1 MKMTRLINLGV
12 ALMMLAAFAPVSA
25 GTALAQEGNP
35 QGAITRDTPYIPGE
49 ILVSFPEGKS
59 PAQYKAQVAA
69 LAGQVQAAVVRS
81 YKNLALLDI
90 GSEADVEAAAVLIN
104 NSGLVNYAQPNYL
117 YWVPERDEAVLG
129 EPLVTSSYQVSTDS
143 NGSTL
148 PWNQLKG
155 LISYYKSGSK
165 WKTIA
170 SFPIELLSGK
180 QWGWDAIE
188 ADLIWTETKASPY
201 VCVLDTGIDTAHPD
215 LSGKVVN
222 GYDFVNDD
230 KVPNDDNGHG
240 THIAGIIA
248 AKTNSDPKGDAD
260 SVAGVSNF
268 KVYNVKVMN
277 SQGYGSSYS
286 IAAGLTY
293 CGNLGTVRVINMSLV
308 SKTPDPMIWNA
319 LVKALDGKS
328 RVVVAAA
335 GNESTSDYRF
345 PAAWSYTD
353 SWTVGGSY
361 NTPNNPIQNQI
372 IAVGA
377 GRSPSSDIKDRVW
390 VDTDG
395 DGFGDADEKF
405 LPEQC
410 ASGLAL
416 DSDAYGSN
424 YGPWVSIVA
433 PGEAI
438 YSTTPISYP
447 FYLNYFEPH
456 VAPRYDYMSGTSQA
470 AAFVSGAAA
479 RLWSIKLTEL
489 PSNIKKYLVERGN
502 PLKLASSSNPLITD
516 SSNGFDN
523 GAPPPYTLYGVE
535 QDDIIPAPFCWPE
548 EHGSFGGAEDM
559 SNATYL
565 NLAAA
570 MQRTAML
577 VEVKDATT
585 GLPFENKVP
594 AYVEIKD
601 ISATATGVRRGYA
614 RTVEGNKY
622 VALLN
627 LPTEFVVNN
636 SEDENFGKM
645 KYAMNVSRSGNTVG
659 LQTFN
664 TVIAD
669 PELLKGKMVSP
680 YTKFDVE
687 EDPDDPYGNP
697 QTTMYYNRVS
707 LAPNTDIQ
715 FVLDWFHWYPEG
727 GVPDTTNLDMFLW
740 VPKGQTGYEYALIGS
755 GSEHAVTMVNNV
767 VGKGLWPA
775 DATYEGMGTLLDPVK
790 FGGNYSPYAT
800 YLFDGGELLNDKMGK
815 LINPSELITAKAG
828 TVIKTAPFS
837 KIKYDGTYYLT
848 VTDYNDT
855 ILTNDRSL
863 DYFSAPIVRVWV
875 KGKLV
880 QTVKLQDAGTCIGT
894 ETWWRVLTYANNG
907 LNAEIV
913 PINSCK
919 GLYDSKFIDPR
930 VNN

>member
-12 ALMMLAAFAPVSA
+12 ALMMLAAFAPVSS

-59 PAQYKAQVAA
+59 PAQYKAQVTA
-69 LAGQVQAAVVRS
+69 LAGQVQAAVVQS

-90 GSEADVEAAAVLIN
+90 GSESDVEAAAVLIN

-143 NGSTL
+143 KGTTL

-155 LISYYKSGSK
+155 MISYYKSGSK

-201 VCVLDTGIDTAHPD
+201 VCVLDTGVDTAHPD

-268 KVYNVKVMN
+268 KIYNVKVMN

-293 CGNLGTVRVINMSLV
+293 CGGLGTVRVINMSLG
-308 SKTPDPMIWNA
+308 SYSEDQMIWNA
-319 LVKALDGKS
+319 VKKALQGKP
-328 RVVVAAA
+328 RVLVAAA
-335 GNESTSDYRF
+335 GNDSKSEPFY
-345 PAAWSYTD
+345 PAAWSTFDGY
-353 SWTVGGSY
+353 GGEA
-361 NTPNNPIQNQI
+361 NPVKDQI

-377 GRSPSSDIKDRVW
+377 GRAPSEQGDRVW
-390 VDTDG
+390 VDVNNDG
-395 DGFGDADEKF
+395 MVGAEGTEVFD
-405 LPEQC
+405 PEQC
-410 ASGLAL
+410 ASGSRL
-416 DSDAYGSN
+416 DSGDSAYGSN

-456 VAPRYDYMSGTSQA
+456 VASRYDYLSGTSQA

-479 RLWSIKLTEL
+479 RLWSIKLTETAA
-489 PSNIKKYLVERGN
+489 NIKTN
-502 PLKLASSSNPLITD
+502 LITRGEELALAAT
-516 SSNGFDN
+516 SRSMDN
-523 GAPPPYTLYGVE
+523 PSLGYYNDYEGEYIYGEV
-535 QDDIIPAPFCWPE
+535 DDGYIIAPFCWPTANGDFTG
-548 EHGSFGGAEDM
+548 EHSMD
-559 SNATYL
+559 NTTYL

-577 VEVKDATT
+577 VEVKDANT
-585 GLPFENKVP
+585 GLPFENKTP
-594 AYVEIKD
+594 AYVEVKD

-614 RTVEGNKY
+614 RTVAGNVY

-669 PELLKGKMVSP
+669 PADLRGKIVSP
-680 YTKFDVE
+680 HTFVGE
-687 EDPDDPYGNP
+687 LED
-697 QTTMYYNRVS
+697 TLRYNRVS
-707 LAPNTDIQ
+707 LPSNTNIQ
-715 FVLDWFHWYPEG
+715 FVLDWYHPGED
-727 GVPDTTNLDMFLW
+727 VDTTNLDMFLW
-740 VPKGQTGYEYALIGS
+740 VPPNTP
-755 GSEHAVTMVNNV
+755 AVTEHQV
-767 VGKGLWPA
+767 VGNGTT
-775 DATYEGMGTLLDPVK
+775 DAYNAVGVGANYLGMGTLLDPIK
-790 FGGNYSPYAT
+790 FGGNYSPYAA
-800 YLFDGGELLNDKMGK
+800 YLIDGGEVLYD
-815 LINPSELITAKAG
+815 ELGQLMSPTETIVAKAG
-828 TVIKTAPFS
+828 TAIKLAPFS
-837 KIKYDGTYYLT
+837 KMKYDGVYHLT
-848 VTDYNDT
+848 VTDYNQRFISKDPT
-855 ILTNDRSL
+855 FP
-863 DYFSAPIVRVWV
+863 DYFTAPIVRAWV
-875 KGKLV
+875 KGKVV
-880 QTVKLQDAGTCIGT
+880 QSVKLEKTANSCMGLT
-894 ETWWRVLTYANNG
+894 ENWWQVLTYQNDGLTAIVTEVNTCNN
-907 LNAEIV
+907 
-913 PINSCK
+913 
-919 GLYDSKFIDPR
+919 D
-930 VNN
+930 NNPTQ

>member
-1 MKMTRLINLGV
+1 MRMTRLINLGV
-12 ALMMLAAFAPVSA
+12 ALMMLAAFAPVST

-59 PAQYKAQVAA
+59 PAQYKAQVTA

-104 NSGLVNYAQPNYL
+104 NSGLVSYAQPNYL

-143 NGSTL
+143 KGTTL

-293 CGNLGTVRVINMSLV
+293 CGNLGTVRVINMSLG
-308 SKTPDPMIWNA
+308 SYSEDQMIWNA
-319 LVKALDGKS
+319 VKKALQGKS
-328 RVVVAAA
+328 RVLVAAA
-335 GNESTSDYRF
+335 GNDSKSEPFY
-345 PAAWSYTD
+345 PAAWSAFDGYGGEAN
-353 SWTVGGSY
+353 TVKD
-361 NTPNNPIQNQI
+361 QI

-377 GRSPSSDIKDRVW
+377 GRAPSEQGDLVW
-390 VDTDG
+390 VDVNNDG
-395 DGFGDADEKF
+395 LVGAVGTEVFK
-405 LPEQC
+405 PEQC

-416 DSDAYGSN
+416 DSGAYGSN
-424 YGPWVSIVA
+424 YGSWVSIVA

-479 RLWSIKLTEL
+479 RLWSLKLTETAA
-489 PSNIKKYLVERGN
+489 NIKSNLVTR
-502 PLKLASSSNPLITD
+502 SNPLALASTSRAMD
-516 SSNGFDN
+516 NPSLGYDNTYNGDL
-523 GAPPPYTLYGVE
+523 TYGEMDGEYIV
-535 QDDIIPAPFCWPE
+535 APFCWPTE
-548 EHGSFGGAEDM
+548 NGSFTSEHSM

-577 VEVKDATT
+577 VEVKDAST
-585 GLPFENKVP
+585 GLPFENKTP
-594 AYVEIKD
+594 AYVEAKD

-614 RTVEGNKY
+614 RTVEGSKY

-627 LPTEFVVNN
+627 LPTEYVVAV
-636 SEDENFGKM
+636 EGDEQGKM

-659 LQTFN
+659 LQNFN

-727 GVPDTTNLDMFLW
+727 GVPLTTNLDMFLW

-755 GSEHAVTMVNNV
+755 GSDQATTMVNNV
-767 VGKGLWPA
+767 VEAGRWPA
-775 DATYEGMGTLLDPVK
+775 DATYERMGTLLDPVK

-880 QTVKLQDAGTCIGT
+880 QTVKLQDAGTCMGT

-919 GLYDSKFIDPR
+919 GLYGSTYIDPR
-930 VNN
+930 VN

>member
-12 ALMMLAAFAPVSA
+12 ALMMLAAFAPVSS

-59 PAQYKAQVAA
+59 PAQYKAQVTA
-69 LAGQVQAAVVRS
+69 LAGQVQAAVVHS

-90 GSEADVEAAAVLIN
+90 GSESDVEAAAVLIN
-104 NSGLVNYAQPNYL
+104 NSGLVSYAQPNYL

-143 NGSTL
+143 KGTTL

-155 LISYYKSGSK
+155 MISYYKSGSK

-248 AKTNSDPKGDAD
+248 AKTNSNPKGETD
-260 SVAGVSNF
+260 SVMGVSNF

-293 CGNLGTVRVINMSLV
+293 CGGLSTVRVINMSLG
-308 SKTPDPMIWNA
+308 SYTEDQMIWNA
-319 LVKALDGKS
+319 VKKALQGKP
-328 RVVVAAA
+328 RVLVAAA
-335 GNESTSDYRF
+335 GNDSKSEPFY
-345 PAAWSYTD
+345 PAAWSSFNGFGD
-353 SWTVGGSY
+353 EDNTVKD
-361 NTPNNPIQNQI
+361 QI

-377 GRSPSSDIKDRVW
+377 GRAPSEQGARVW
-390 VDTDG
+390 VDVDDDG
-395 DGFGDADEKF
+395 MVGAVGTEVFK
-405 LPEQC
+405 PEQC

-416 DSDAYGSN
+416 DSGAYGSN
-424 YGPWVSIVA
+424 YGSWVSIVA

-479 RLWSIKLTEL
+479 RLWSLKLTETAA
-489 PSNIKKYLVERGN
+489 NIKSNLVTRGN
-502 PLKLASSSNPLITD
+502 PLALASTSRDLDNP
-516 SSNGFDN
+516 SEGYDN
-523 GAPPPYTLYGVE
+523 AYENELNYGDV
-535 QDDIIPAPFCWPE
+535 DDGYIIAPFCWPTANGDFTS
-548 EHGSFGGAEDM
+548 EHSMGDPLLPTPNDPS
-559 SNATYL
+559 YL

-585 GLPFENKVP
+585 GLPFENKTP
-594 AYVEIKD
+594 AYVEVKD

-614 RTVEGNKY
+614 RTVEGNQY

-645 KYAMNVSRSGNTVG
+645 KYAMNVTRSGNTVG

-669 PELLKGKMVSP
+669 PADLRGKLVTP
-680 YTKFDVE
+680 YTFVGVL
-687 EDPDDPYGNP
+687 ED
-697 QTTMYYNRVS
+697 TTRYNRVS
-707 LAPNTDIQ
+707 LPANTNIQ
-715 FVLDWFHWYPEG
+715 FVLDWYHPGED
-727 GVPDTTNLDMFLW
+727 VDTTNLDMFLW
-740 VPKGQTGYEYALIGS
+740 VPPNDNPVTEYQ
-755 GSEHAVTMVNNV
+755 V
-767 VGKGLWPA
+767 VGNGTE
-775 DATYEGMGTLLDPVK
+775 DAKTAVGVGDNYRYMGTLLDPIK
-790 FGGNYSPYAT
+790 FGGNYSPYAA
-800 YLFDGGELLNDKMGK
+800 YLIDGGEVMYDKLGQLMGPTES
-815 LINPSELITAKAG
+815 IVAKAG
-828 TVIKTAPFS
+828 AVIKLTPFS
-837 KIKYDGTYYLT
+837 KMKYDGVYHLT
-848 VTDYNDT
+848 VTDYNQRFISKDPT
-855 ILTNDRSL
+855 FP
-863 DYFSAPIVRVWV
+863 DYFTAPIVRAWV
-875 KGKLV
+875 KGKIV
-880 QTVKLQDAGTCIGT
+880 QSVKLEDNTTDSCIGLT
-894 ETWWRVLTYANNG
+894 ENWWQVLTYENSGTTAIVTEVNTCNTDNN
-907 LNAEIV
+907 
-913 PINSCK
+913 PTQ
-919 GLYDSKFIDPR
+919 
-930 VNN
+930 

>member
-12 ALMMLAAFAPVSA
+12 ALMMLAAFAPVST

-59 PAQYKAQVAA
+59 PAQYKAQVTA

-104 NSGLVNYAQPNYL
+104 NSGLVTYAQPNYL

-155 LISYYKSGSK
+155 MISYYKSGSK

-201 VCVLDTGIDTAHPD
+201 VCVLDTGVDTAHPD

-293 CGNLGTVRVINMSLV
+293 CGNLGTVRVINMSLG
-308 SKTPDPMIWNA
+308 SKAPSDTVIWNA

-328 RVVVAAA
+328 RVLVAAA
-335 GNESTSDYRF
+335 GNESTSDPFY
-345 PAAWSYTD
+345 PAAYSSTDNFPDTTPGTGYTD
-353 SWTVGGSY
+353 
-361 NTPNNPIQNQI
+361 PNNEIQNQI

-377 GRSPSSDIKDRVW
+377 GRSPSSDSKDRVW

-395 DGFGDADEKF
+395 DGLVDADEKF

-416 DSDAYGSN
+416 DTGAYGSN
-424 YGPWVSIVA
+424 YGNWVSIVA

-456 VAPRYDYMSGTSQA
+456 VASRYDYMSGTSQA

-479 RLWSIKLTEL
+479 RLWSLKLTEF

-523 GAPPPYTLYGVE
+523 GAPLPYTLYGVE

-577 VEVKDATT
+577 VEVKDANT
-585 GLPFENKVP
+585 GLPFENKTP
-594 AYVEIKD
+594 AYVEVKD

-614 RTVEGNKY
+614 RTVAGNVY

-669 PELLKGKMVSP
+669 PADLRGKIVSP
-680 YTKFDVE
+680 HTFVGE
-687 EDPDDPYGNP
+687 LED
-697 QTTMYYNRVS
+697 TLRYNRVS
-707 LAPNTDIQ
+707 LPSNTNIQ
-715 FVLDWFHWYPEG
+715 FVLDWYHPGED
-727 GVPDTTNLDMFLW
+727 VDTTNLDMFLW
-740 VPKGQTGYEYALIGS
+740 VPPNTP
-755 GSEHAVTMVNNV
+755 AVTEHQV
-767 VGKGLWPA
+767 VGNGTT
-775 DATYEGMGTLLDPVK
+775 DAYNAVGVGANYLGMGTLLDPIK
-790 FGGNYSPYAT
+790 FGGNYSPYAA
-800 YLFDGGELLNDKMGK
+800 YLIDGGEVLYD
-815 LINPSELITAKAG
+815 ELGQLMSPTETIVAKAG
-828 TVIKTAPFS
+828 TTIKLAPFS
-837 KIKYDGTYYLT
+837 KMKYDGVYHLT
-848 VTDYNDT
+848 VTDYNQRFISKDPT
-855 ILTNDRSL
+855 FP
-863 DYFSAPIVRVWV
+863 DYFTAPIVRAWV
-875 KGKLV
+875 KGKVV
-880 QTVKLQDAGTCIGT
+880 QSVKLEKTANSCMGLT
-894 ETWWRVLTYANNG
+894 ENWWQVLTYQNDG
-907 LNAEIV
+907 LNAIV
-913 PINSCK
+913 TE
-919 GLYDSKFIDPR
+919 
-930 VNN
+930 VNTCNNDNNPTQ